1 MAEVK
6 TEDLRE
12 KYPSNSINKPK
23 PKPESVA
30 LTSKVTMEKD
40 RPGSKIRKLFV
51 PGDVKDVKSYLV
63 NNVIVPGF
71 KNAVLGMIE
80 IAFFGRTSGWRGGP
94 TASGGTNY
102 SYISTNGSVISRG
115 VSVLPTISNKDRL
128 TNNFSNLRFTGPNAY
143 QEVEDVIGTLIDYVD
158 RYGQATVADFYALCG
173 VSDDQITDMDQRWGW
188 KRFRKLES
196 RAVRDG
202 YVIDVDPPI
211 QL

>member
-6 TEDLRE
+6 SEDLRE

-23 PKPESVA
+23 PKPEPIA

-102 SYISTNGSVISRG
+102 SYISTNGSVVSRG
-115 VSVLPTISNKDRL
+115 PAALNITNKDRL

-143 QEVEDVIGTLIDYVD
+143 QEVEDVISTLIDYVD

-173 VSDDQITDMDQRWGW
+173 VSADQITDMDGRWGW
-188 KRFRKLES
+188 KGFRKLNS

-202 YVIDVDPPI
+202 YIIDVEPPI

>member
-6 TEDLRE
+6 SDELRE
-12 KYPSNSINKPK
+12 KYPSNSLNKSTPR
-23 PKPESVA
+23 PKPETKA

-40 RPGSKIRKLFV
+40 RPMTKVRKLFI

-94 TASGGTNY
+94 SPIKGNTNY
-102 SYISTNGSVISRG
+102 SYISTNNQAVYSG
-115 VSVLPTISNKDRL
+115 PTVTNRDRV

-143 QEVEDVIGTLIDYVD
+143 QEVEDVISTLIDYVD

-173 VSDDQITDMDQRWGW
+173 VGADQITDMDERWGW
-188 KRFRKLES
+188 KRFRKLEP

>member
-1 MAEVK
+1 MSEVK

-23 PKPESVA
+23 QKPDPVV
-30 LTSKVTMEKD
+30 LTSKVTLERD
-40 RPGSKIRKLFV
+40 RPASKIRKLFV
-51 PGDVKDVKSYLV
+51 PGDVKDVKSYLI

-94 TASGGTNY
+94 SASGGTNY
-102 SYISTNGSVISRG
+102 SYISNNGSIMSRG
-115 VSVLPTISNKDRL
+115 STVPSITNRDRL

-173 VSDDQITDMDQRWGW
+173 VSADQITDMDGRWGW
-188 KRFRKLES
+188 KSFRKLEP

-202 YVIDVDPPI
+202 YIIDVDPPI

>member
-6 TEDLRE
+6 TEDLRD

-23 PKPESVA
+23 PKPSPVA

-102 SYISTNGSVISRG
+102 SYISTNGAVVSRNPT
-115 VSVLPTISNKDRL
+115 LPVVTNKDRL

-143 QEVEDVIGTLIDYVD
+143 QEVEDVISTLIDYVD

-173 VSDDQITDMDQRWGW
+173 VGADQITDMDGRWGW
-188 KRFRKLES
+188 KSKFRKLEA

-202 YVIDVDPPI
+202 YIIDVEPPI

>member
-23 PKPESVA
+23 QKPDPVA

-40 RPGSKIRKLFV
+40 RPASKIKKLFV
-51 PGDVKDVKSYLV
+51 PGDVKDVKSYLI

-94 TASGGTNY
+94 SGVGGTNY
-102 SYISTNGSVISRG
+102 SYISNNGSIISRA
-115 VSVLPTISNKDRL
+115 STIPSITNRDRL

-143 QEVEDVIGTLIDYVD
+143 QEVEDVISTLIDYVD
-158 RYGQATVADFYALCG
+158 RYGQATVADFYSLCG
-173 VSDDQITDMDQRWGW
+173 VGADQITDMDERWGW
-188 KRFRKLES
+188 KGFRKLES
-196 RAVRDG
+196 KAVRDG
-202 YVIDVDPPI
+202 YIIDVQPPV